1 MEILAKRLLE
11 LRKQKKLTRKAV
23 ADGIEIAE
31 RSYQRYENAEREPT
45 ASVLCKLADFY
56 GVSADY
62 LLGRQTERPVEEGE
76 PR

>member
-62 LLGRQTERPVEEGE
+62 LLGRVPAEEGE

>member
-62 LLGRQTERPVEEGE
+62 LLGRVPSEEGE